1 MKKVVVCAEG
11 AAPVA
16 FKSESDPPKTT
27 FEVLPTKLA
36 YQQSLLFDQVK
47 HSMLAWIAVSSTKK
61 QEMYC
66 LTLQLLVLK
75 RGVTLCCSSWP

>member
-1 MKKVVVCAEG
+1 MVVICAES

-16 FKSESDPPKTT
+16 CKSKSDPQKTTT

-47 HSMLAWIAVSSTKK
+47 HSVLAWTAVYSTKK

-75 RGVTLCCSSWP
+75 RRVTLCCSSCP